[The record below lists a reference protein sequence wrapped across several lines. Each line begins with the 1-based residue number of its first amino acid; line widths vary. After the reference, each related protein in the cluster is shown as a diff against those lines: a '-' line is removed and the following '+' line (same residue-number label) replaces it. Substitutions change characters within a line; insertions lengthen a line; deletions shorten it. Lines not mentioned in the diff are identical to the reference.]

1 MATGGGGAE
10 GDPGGADGALCGGV
24 YGAICGGARDAG
36 DGGGDG
42 WSSGFSP
49 GHEPSPLASVTPSP
63 PRISGL
69 ESAASGISIEG
80 EDHQSHSIVHDE

>member
-1 MATGGGGAE
+1 MATGGGGAD
-10 GDPGGADGALCGGV
+10 GDPGGAD
-24 YGAICGGARDAG
+24 GAICGGARDAG

-49 GHEPSPLASVTPSP
+49 GDEPSPLASVTPSP

-80 EDHQSHSIVHDE
+80 EDHVSHSIVHDE